1 MLGAVH
7 QVAIPTKLDLAFAI
21 LGNAVSVPQSLLAL
35 LIGFAVVTDEQIPL
49 LPTVRRIWDD
59 VPTAWNLCAIVE
71 GNFILLLQP
80 QELMK
85 RIPLSWHEEG
95 NGGSLAFDFIVELEG
110 RTSAVVVDG
119 MHRICDLLAQRL
131 LIPSHHW
138 IDVKLEPVDE
148 IQEPANI
155 VGVVRQHSGSWRL
168 FLKGTMFARVCFQRI
183 PSSVVDA
190 PPFALL
196 PPQGNV
202 ALGFSKAS
210 SCPPPPPVVSPTL
223 AINVLDLHE
232 DDDVL
237 QGWVK
242 KVKLHEATSI
252 IENPR
257 FARDCELEQLE
268 IRAMWNGRT
277 LSADLYITTTEL
289 QGRTVDQFV
298 DQEICFAQRVPAQN
312 FRRLMC
318 AAFLLYPSLD
328 PEIRRQTVIICEA
341 DDVPHVT
348 HQVTLSAPYT
358 RADFFG
364 MVSRVLSPKFHNN
377 QPFVAD
383 SKALCHLDV
392 ITYSFETLIR
402 CGGARDHEDCA
413 SLTLAAP
420 ASLHQRLNFAAQT
433 HGWLATDEFT
443 HIAMWLR
450 WNSADARVLDP
461 IYWELRGTE
470 IIPRGAAPVIAP
482 DRPTFIPVL
491 LSAHWFGIEISEPF
505 RNPTITIVQLS
516 PTLTTQVVAIAAR
529 WLQRPVGMVNDVI
542 ICSPNPADM
551 CGWTLAFRWTSAL
564 ALHRVFFLRQH
575 EVENAL
581 FSDERLKDVITSSM
595 TAWESSGAPEHLVQF
610 AQHVRIHFLTGLLAS
625 PGGAFLSRLDT
636 VAAGLQPG
644 IRGFGVPVEVDYH
657 ESLAEYHVRRIDD
670 FLEQPLWLASDE
682 LNFWLHLLRVSNPTV
697 GFGPALSWNRS
708 TLTLHSIAGIPFD
721 LRAYDQ
727 TFLVIEIHGHWALLS
742 VFRETDQ
749 WFFILH
755 SVQQDNAT
763 LRALVRAVA
772 HLWHLAPAECHPA
785 PHYLNQPPGFCG
797 WAIIQVLAARFH
809 LVCHPLSPAQRSQIE
824 RAEIG
829 HRVQE
834 VLDEMSIAADNV
846 TRGTA
851 LRTLAE
857 NARAQ
862 YLAYILFHKGDHEYC
877 SAGMSDQVSCVND
890 CLTWSMMDSAM
901 LYSAVSARLA
911 AIATTPLWMGS
922 DEVEI
927 VFRSLRAGCPQ
938 YGFLPPLLWP
948 SLADDVQ
955 GLSAFCPQPLCF
967 QHSFLLVAFEGHW
980 ISVRIQCLA
989 STWIFA
995 CSCPLR
1001 VAILLVRA
1009 LATFW
1014 GINVESCSVRTF
1026 QLFQPPNLCGW
1037 AAVLD
1042 IMHIAGMPVDCTGR
1056 GLHLLA
1062 ELSVTPGP
1070 WISLLASFANGI
1082 RHSQAPPVLAHLASI
1097 VRCELLLQIAHGFA
1111 VPDFVVAGA
1120 NTDEAKQPQPM
1131 QVEPDPLWVADP
1143 WKKGPVTKP
1152 KSVKWDELQLAKDHP
1167 FVAADASVLPQRHRL
1182 QVTPTHGGIVFATK
1196 GHIKAILDLK
1206 PSAPTALLL
1215 PVTDK
1220 AIYGE
1225 LASRIEGPFETIV
1238 YDSGT
1243 SSSYKR
1249 LVHMLVVTDKV
1260 QYKLAKPV
1268 TTIKT
1273 DEISELVIEFDSR
1286 LSTREVLADLKE
1298 HPLPTIRQI
1307 LARICT
1313 SKALEATSLY
1323 GFRINS
1329 KLPGTQGVN
1338 PTPYQVQCVLKTPKA
1353 SRAFLLEA
1361 SGREG
1366 AFLRDYLHQDAE
1378 SKLFDTTVVPRF
1390 WDLTQGGFQDAVKTT
1405 QGLEGHAGLVMTRR
1419 GVALRVWIS
1428 HIAAARRRLLP
1439 LDSRLCEDNM
1449 STVPRFPY
1457 VSSGWPTE
1465 AQAINVIQAIK
1476 AATGQAVVPSRAYR
1490 QAGVHH
1496 WLVMFQ
1502 EKPTKLSFALKVND
1516 KESEILLSPQA
1527 SWQPSK
1533 GKGKGRTKTGPTVQI
1548 GPEARK
1554 ELTPAFQSAEK
1565 DRLDKLEGKF
1575 NVLESKVAKVE
1586 DKQDHLDHKLDS
1598 RFNEIG
1604 DQLRQLLQLSHPRD
1618 RPVSGE
1624 TPPPKHLKPGL

>member
-595 TAWESSGAPEHLVQF
+595 TAWESSGAPEHLV
-610 AQHVRIHFLTGLLAS
+610 L
-625 PGGAFLSRLDT
+625 GAICPTCADSLPHRPPSFT
-636 VAAGLQPG
+636 WW
-644 IRGFGVPVEVDYH
+644 GFPVP
-657 ESLAEYHVRRIDD
+657 S
-670 FLEQPLWLASDE
+670 
-682 LNFWLHLLRVSNPTV
+682 
-697 GFGPALSWNRS
+697 
-708 TLTLHSIAGIPFD
+708 
-721 LRAYDQ
+721 
-727 TFLVIEIHGHWALLS
+727 GHCCC
-742 VFRETDQ
+742 
-749 WFFILH
+749 WF
-755 SVQQDNAT
+755 T
-763 LRALVRAVA
+763 
-772 HLWHLAPAECHPA
+772 
-785 PHYLNQPPGFCG
+785 
-797 WAIIQVLAARFH
+797 
-809 LVCHPLSPAQRSQIE
+809 
-824 RAEIG
+824 
-829 HRVQE
+829 
-834 VLDEMSIAADNV
+834 
-846 TRGTA
+846 
-851 LRTLAE
+851 
-857 NARAQ
+857 
-862 YLAYILFHKGDHEYC
+862 
-877 SAGMSDQVSCVND
+877 
-890 CLTWSMMDSAM
+890 TWD
-901 LYSAVSARLA
+901 
-911 AIATTPLWMGS
+911 
-922 DEVEI
+922 
-927 VFRSLRAGCPQ
+927 
-938 YGFLPPLLWP
+938 
-948 SLADDVQ
+948 Q
-955 GLSAFCPQPLCF
+955 GL
-967 QHSFLLVAFEGHW
+967 W
-980 ISVRIQCLA
+980 
-989 STWIFA
+989 
-995 CSCPLR
+995 
-1001 VAILLVRA
+1001 
-1009 LATFW
+1009 
-1014 GINVESCSVRTF
+1014 
-1026 QLFQPPNLCGW
+1026 
-1037 AAVLD
+1037 
-1042 IMHIAGMPVDCTGR
+1042 
-1056 GLHLLA
+1056 
-1062 ELSVTPGP
+1062 
-1070 WISLLASFANGI
+1070 
-1082 RHSQAPPVLAHLASI
+1082 
-1097 VRCELLLQIAHGFA
+1097 
-1111 VPDFVVAGA
+1111 
-1120 NTDEAKQPQPM
+1120 
-1131 QVEPDPLWVADP
+1131 
-1143 WKKGPVTKP
+1143 
-1152 KSVKWDELQLAKDHP
+1152 
-1167 FVAADASVLPQRHRL
+1167 
-1182 QVTPTHGGIVFATK
+1182 
-1196 GHIKAILDLK
+1196 
-1206 PSAPTALLL
+1206 
-1215 PVTDK
+1215 
-1220 AIYGE
+1220 
-1225 LASRIEGPFETIV
+1225 
-1238 YDSGT
+1238 
-1243 SSSYKR
+1243 
-1249 LVHMLVVTDKV
+1249 
-1260 QYKLAKPV
+1260 
-1268 TTIKT
+1268 
-1273 DEISELVIEFDSR
+1273 
-1286 LSTREVLADLKE
+1286 
-1298 HPLPTIRQI
+1298 
-1307 LARICT
+1307 
-1313 SKALEATSLY
+1313 
-1323 GFRINS
+1323 
-1329 KLPGTQGVN
+1329 
-1338 PTPYQVQCVLKTPKA
+1338 
-1353 SRAFLLEA
+1353 
-1361 SGREG
+1361 
-1366 AFLRDYLHQDAE
+1366 
-1378 SKLFDTTVVPRF
+1378 
-1390 WDLTQGGFQDAVKTT
+1390 
-1405 QGLEGHAGLVMTRR
+1405 
-1419 GVALRVWIS
+1419 
-1428 HIAAARRRLLP
+1428 
-1439 LDSRLCEDNM
+1439 
-1449 STVPRFPY
+1449 
-1457 VSSGWPTE
+1457 
-1465 AQAINVIQAIK
+1465 
-1476 AATGQAVVPSRAYR
+1476 
-1490 QAGVHH
+1490 
-1496 WLVMFQ
+1496 
-1502 EKPTKLSFALKVND
+1502 
-1516 KESEILLSPQA
+1516 
-1527 SWQPSK
+1527 
-1533 GKGKGRTKTGPTVQI
+1533 
-1548 GPEARK
+1548 
-1554 ELTPAFQSAEK
+1554 
-1565 DRLDKLEGKF
+1565 
-1575 NVLESKVAKVE
+1575 
-1586 DKQDHLDHKLDS
+1586 
-1598 RFNEIG
+1598 
-1604 DQLRQLLQLSHPRD
+1604 
-1618 RPVSGE
+1618 RPC
-1624 TPPPKHLKPGL
+1624 